1 MSIARVEAVC
11 VTRMTPLVSHS
22 MYHTGHPESGKSDH
36 SVAFVPV
43 VRPPRSLP
51 SYLYFS
57 PESGWLATMMRRCAS
72 FIRSSAA
79 VSLRPRISAAS
90 LRFISGWKPPCAQ

>member
-11 VTRMTPLVSHS
+11 VTRMTPLVTLITLAS
-22 MYHTGHPESGKSDH
+22 GHPSRGGWTT
-36 SVAFVPV
+36 VL
-43 VRPPRSLP
+43 RRCTPRSLI
-51 SYLYFS
+51 SHFS
-57 PESGWLATMMRRCAS
+57 PESGWLATMMRLCAS